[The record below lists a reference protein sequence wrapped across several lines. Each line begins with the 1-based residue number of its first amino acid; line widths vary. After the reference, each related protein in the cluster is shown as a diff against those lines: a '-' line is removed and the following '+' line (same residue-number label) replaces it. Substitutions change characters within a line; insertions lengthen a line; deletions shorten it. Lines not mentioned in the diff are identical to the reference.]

1 VTVSS
6 VAASLPLWQLLQTT
20 AGALAA
26 VVLSWAGLVGA
37 AVLAFLFE
45 AWTSQMDNL
54 FLPLYYYAC
63 WLLVAGP
70 AAQRA

>member
-1 VTVSS
+1 MGF
-6 VAASLPLWQLLQTT
+6 VAAVAAAVDVGAG